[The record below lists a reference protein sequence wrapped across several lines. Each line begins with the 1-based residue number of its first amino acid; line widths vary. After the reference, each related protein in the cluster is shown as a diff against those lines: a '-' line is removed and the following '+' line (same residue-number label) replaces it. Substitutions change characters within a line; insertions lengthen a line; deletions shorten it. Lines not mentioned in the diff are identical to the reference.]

1 MKQFAQRGRIVPET
15 GDAAM
20 REIFVRSFRLIYL
33 VQDQAI
39 FIVGFIHGA
48 RDLAGLWEDQD
59 EG

>member
-1 MKQFAQRGRIVPET
+1 MPET